1 VIADISLYHSHWVPH
16 MDDWKI
22 ERRKRG
28 CVGCGREFESE
39 EVHRS
44 AIRWALKAS
53 DALPPGRV
61 EGRFGRVDSC
71 LSCWMKLFPDGGEA
85 PFSSW
90 TTTAPKR
97 GKRRLE
103 DVNAM
108 VEFFKRLVEARS
120 GDPLQDKVLY
130 LTSLL
135 LMRKRRVKAAGS
147 KSKDGRTLLVLE
159 KAWDGETVEIA
170 DPAIPDEE
178 LGTLK
183 AELERMFDGA
193 AEPAPAGATAPMV

>member
-1 VIADISLYHSHWVPH
+1 

-28 CVGCGREFESE
+28 CVHCAREFESE
-39 EVHRS
+39 EKHLS
-44 AIRWALKAS
+44 AIRLA
-53 DALPPGRV
+53 
-61 EGRFGRVDSC
+61 EGRFGRVDAC
-71 LSCWMKLFPDGGEA
+71 LKCWETLFPAGGEA

-103 DVNAM
+103 DIRAM
-108 VEFFKRLVEARS
+108 VEFFKKLVERRD
-120 GDPLQDKVLY
+120 GDPLHDKVLY

-135 LMRKRRVKAAGS
+135 LMRKRRVRAAGS
-147 KSKDGRTLLVLE
+147 RSVGGRTLLVLE

-183 AELERMFDGA
+183 AELERMFDGDMA
-193 AEPAPAGATAPMV
+193 GTEGSGQSQAPSAQSPVS

>member
-1 VIADISLYHSHWVPH
+1 VNADNWVDHYHRVNH

-28 CVGCGREFESE
+28 CGGCGREFESE
-39 EVHRS
+39 EQHRS
-44 AIRWALKAS
+44 AIRL
-53 DALPPGRV
+53 V
-61 EGRFGRVDSC
+61 EGKFGRIDSC
-71 LSCWMKLFPDGGEA
+71 TSCWERLFPAGGDP

-103 DVNAM
+103 DIRAM
-108 VEFFKRLVEARS
+108 VEFFKKLIERRD
-120 GDPLQDKVLY
+120 GDALHDKVLY

-147 KSKDGRTLLVLE
+147 KNDGGRTLLVLE
-159 KAWDGETVEIA
+159 KAWDGETVEIV

-183 AELERMFDGA
+183 AELERMFDGETA
-193 AEPAPAGATAPMV
+193 QAEPAAAPML

>member
-1 VIADISLYHSHWVPH
+1 
-16 MDDWKI
+16 MEEWKI

-28 CVGCGREFESE
+28 CVECGREFESE
-39 EVHRS
+39 EKHYS
-44 AIRWALKAS
+44 AIRLA
-53 DALPPGRV
+53 
-61 EGRFGRVDSC
+61 EGRFGRIDACVR
-71 LSCWMKLFPDGGEA
+71 CWDKLFPAGGEA

-103 DVNAM
+103 DVKAM
-108 VEFFKRLVEARS
+108 VEFFKKLVETRT
-120 GDPLQDKVLY
+120 GDSLHDKVLY

-135 LMRKRRVKAAGS
+135 LMRKRRVRAAGS
-147 KSKDGRTLLVLE
+147 KTVDGRNLLVLE

-170 DPAIPDEE
+170 DPAIPDAE

-183 AELERMFDGA
+183 AELERMFDGNLVE
-193 AEPAPAGATAPMV
+193 AEGPGQLQVTSAQFPAS

>member
-1 VIADISLYHSHWVPH
+1 
-16 MDDWKI
+16 MDEWKI
-22 ERRKRG
+22 ERRKRA
-28 CVGCGREFESE
+28 CAECLREFESE
-39 EVHRS
+39 EKHSS
-44 AIRWALKAS
+44 AIRLA
-53 DALPPGRV
+53 
-61 EGRFGRVDSC
+61 EGRFGRIDAC
-71 LSCWMKLFPDGGEA
+71 LRCWDRLFPAGGDA

-103 DVNAM
+103 DVKAM
-108 VEFFKRLVEARS
+108 VEFFKKLVEVRDGNAVH
-120 GDPLQDKVLY
+120 DKVLY

-135 LMRKRRVKAAGS
+135 LMRKRRVRAAGS
-147 KSKDGRTLLVLE
+147 KTVDGRNLLVLE

-183 AELERMFDGA
+183 AELERMFDGEIA
-193 AEPAPAGATAPMV
+193 TPEPVQS

>member
-1 VIADISLYHSHWVPH
+1 

-28 CVGCGREFESE
+28 CVGCGRAFESE

-44 AIRWALKAS
+44 AIRR
-53 DALPPGRV
+53 G
-61 EGRFGRVDSC
+61 EGRFERVDSC
-71 LSCWMKLFPDGGEA
+71 LPCWVKLFPDGGEA

-108 VEFFKRLVEARS
+108 VEFFKRLIETRS

-147 KSKDGRTLLVLE
+147 RSDGGRTLLVLV

-183 AELERMFDGA
+183 AELERMFDGEIGTPEAVA
-193 AEPAPAGATAPMV
+193 AAAPGPML

>member
-1 VIADISLYHSHWVPH
+1 MALTWVADNWLDNSHWVTH

-28 CVGCGREFESE
+28 CVGCQREFESE
-39 EVHRS
+39 EQHRS
-44 AIRWALKAS
+44 AIRLT
-53 DALPPGRV
+53 
-61 EGRFGRVDSC
+61 EGKFGRLDSC
-71 LSCWMKLFPDGGEA
+71 LACWDKLFPTAGDA

-97 GKRRLE
+97 GKKRLE
-103 DVNAM
+103 DIRAM
-108 VEFFKRLVEARS
+108 VEFFKRLLETRT
-120 GDPLQDKVLY
+120 GDPLHDKVLY

-147 KSKDGRTLLVLE
+147 KTDGGRTLLVLE
-159 KAWDGETVEIA
+159 KTWDGETVEIV

-178 LGTLK
+178 LGALK
-183 AELERMFDGA
+183 AELERLFDG
-193 AEPAPAGATAPMV
+193 EPAPEPIAASSPAAML

>member
-1 VIADISLYHSHWVPH
+1 

-28 CVGCGREFESE
+28 CGGCGREFESE
-39 EVHRS
+39 EKHRS
-44 AIRWALKAS
+44 AIRFA
-53 DALPPGRV
+53 D
-61 EGRFGRVDSC
+61 GRFGRIDAC
-71 LSCWMKLFPDGGEA
+71 NGCWDRLFPAGGEA

-90 TTTAPKR
+90 STTAPKR

-103 DVNAM
+103 DVRAM
-108 VEFFKRLVEARS
+108 VEFFKSLVAQPG
-120 GDPLQDKVLY
+120 GDPLHHKVLY

-135 LMRKRRVKAAGS
+135 LMRKRRVRAAGS
-147 KSKDGRTLLVLE
+147 KSDGGRTLLVLE
-159 KAWDGETVEIA
+159 KAWDGETVEIV

-183 AELERMFDGA
+183 TELERMFDGQVA
-193 AEPAPAGATAPMV
+193 PAEPIGTVSQGPML

>member
-1 VIADISLYHSHWVPH
+1 
-16 MDDWKI
+16 MDEWKI

-28 CVGCGREFESE
+28 CVSCNREFESE
-39 EVHRS
+39 EKHRS
-44 AIRWALKAS
+44 AIRLA
-53 DALPPGRV
+53 
-61 EGRFGRVDSC
+61 EGRLGRIDSC
-71 LSCWMKLFPDGGEA
+71 LACWEKLFPAGDEQ

-103 DVNAM
+103 DIAAM
-108 VEFFKRLVEARS
+108 VEFFKRLIEVRS
-120 GDPLQDKVLY
+120 GDPLHDKVLY

-135 LMRKRRVKAAGS
+135 LMRKRRVRAAGS
-147 KSKDGRTLLVLE
+147 KSVGGRAVLVLE

-183 AELERMFDGA
+183 AELERMFDG
-193 AEPAPAGATAPMV
+193 EGQLQPSGAPSQI

>member
-1 VIADISLYHSHWVPH
+1 MDHSHWVSH

-28 CVGCGREFESE
+28 CVDCHREFESE
-39 EVHRS
+39 EKHYS
-44 AIRWALKAS
+44 AIRIA
-53 DALPPGRV
+53 
-61 EGRFGRVDSC
+61 EGKFGRIDACVR
-71 LSCWMKLFPDGGEA
+71 CWDKLFPAGAEA

-103 DVNAM
+103 DVQAM
-108 VEFFKRLVEARS
+108 VEFFKKLVESRT
-120 GDPLQDKVLY
+120 GDPVHDKILY

-135 LMRKRRVKAAGS
+135 LMRKRRVRAAGS
-147 KSKDGRTLLVLE
+147 KVVDGRTLLVLE

-170 DPAIPDEE
+170 DPAIPDGE
-178 LGTLK
+178 LGSLK
-183 AELERMFDGA
+183 AELERMFDGDL
-193 AEPAPAGATAPMV
+193 APAEAVHS

>member
-1 VIADISLYHSHWVPH
+1 

-28 CVGCGREFESE
+28 CGGCNREFESE
-39 EVHRS
+39 EKHRS
-44 AIRWALKAS
+44 AIRF
-53 DALPPGRV
+53 V
-61 EGRFGRVDSC
+61 EGKFGRVDAC
-71 LSCWMKLFPDGGEA
+71 LACWDKLFPAAGEA

-108 VEFFKRLVEARS
+108 VEFFKRLIEARS
-120 GDPLQDKVLY
+120 RDPIQEKVLY

-135 LMRKRRVKAAGS
+135 LMRKRRVRAAGA
-147 KSKDGRTLLVLE
+147 KTEEGRLHLVLE
-159 KAWDGETVEIA
+159 KAWDGETVAIV

-183 AELERMFDGA
+183 AELERMFDGEVGTPEPVA
-193 AEPAPAGATAPMV
+193 AAAPGPML